1 MLTRPP
7 LPARATNPHP
17 GSLTPQDLREAYR
30 LYLEEHDGAGAGGAI
45 RRKKLFV
52 R

>member
-1 MLTRPP
+1 
-7 LPARATNPHP
+7 RALNPHP

-30 LYLEEHDGAGAGGAI
+30 VYLEEHEGAGAGGATEK
-45 RRKKLFV
+45 KKLFV